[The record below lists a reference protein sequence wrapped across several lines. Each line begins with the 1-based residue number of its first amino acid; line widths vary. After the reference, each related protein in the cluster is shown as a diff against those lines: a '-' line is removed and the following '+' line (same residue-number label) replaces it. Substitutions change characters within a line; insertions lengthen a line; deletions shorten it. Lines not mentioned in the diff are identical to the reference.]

1 MATEAKIREN
11 LSHIPGVTTIII
23 AQRITSVMDADR
35 IIVIDDGQVHG
46 QGTHAELLAN
56 DSIYKEIYASQM
68 EFAGDDGDVKDVD
81 DRAAAAD
88 ADSAAAGVDAGV
100 ACAADATVVAAAPDT
115 APDSDSVDA
124 KGGEH
129 HA

>member
-11 LSHIPGVTTIII
+11 LSHIPGVATIII

-81 DRAAAAD
+81 DRASAAD
-88 ADSAAAGVDAGV
+88 ADSAAAGVAS
-100 ACAADATVVAAAPDT
+100 AADATVVAAVPDT

>member
-1 MATEAKIREN
+1 M
-11 LSHIPGVTTIII
+11 
-23 AQRITSVMDADR
+23 
-35 IIVIDDGQVHG
+35 IDDGQVHG

-56 DSIYKEIYASQM
+56 DSIYQEIYASQM

-81 DRAAAAD
+81 DRASAAD
-88 ADSAAAGVDAGV
+88 ADSAAAAAAAGVDAGV
-100 ACAADATVVAAAPDT
+100 ASAADATVVAAVPDT
-115 APDSDSVDA
+115 DPDSDSVDA